1 MTFYMQNGADDGTV
15 IGYPDDT
22 GSDVEEF
29 LFECG
34 HGTAYSSCPVREI
47 SEEDLL
53 KQGFKLE
60 DITEVSA
67 EDIAKIEAIM
77 EQFDNG
83 EIDYDEA
90 GDDVNDLICDYV
102 VFPPRL

>member
-15 IGYPDDT
+15 IGYPDNT

-29 LFECG
+29 LYECG

-53 KQGFKLE
+53 EQGFKLE

-77 EQFDNG
+77 EDA
-83 EIDYDEA
+83 DA
-90 GDDVNDLICDYV
+90 GDRNLRDAGDEVNDIICDYV
-102 VFPPRL
+102 VFPPR